1 MKRLRFRVY
10 DKATHKM
17 WIVGSNPHDCLD
29 FDIKNNVI
37 YRNYQTGE
45 TSKSD
50 YVLMPY
56 TGFEDENGNEIYIG
70 DIVRYGGYLY
80 EVIEELSTP
89 NLIRLDKDYIDYDD
103 FGKSIYGY
111 DGKLKWCGQEN
122 DCIVSLYDIACNKND
137 VDECLDCQIV
147 GNIYENGKLDY
158 E

>member
-29 FDIKNNVI
+29 FDKDDNVI

-45 TSKSD
+45 TSQSD
-50 YVLMPY
+50 YVLMQF
-56 TGFEDENGNEIYIG
+56 TGFYDENGNRIYIG
-70 DIVRYGGYLY
+70 DIVKYGEHLY
-80 EVIEELSTP
+80 EVVEELATP
-89 NLIRLDKDYIDYDD
+89 SLVRLDKNYINYDD
-103 FGKSIYGY
+103 F
-111 DGKLKWCGQEN
+111 
-122 DCIVSLYDIACNKND
+122 VALYNIAYNMND
-137 VDECLDCQIV
+137 VDEYLDCQIV

>member
-10 DKATHKM
+10 DKVANKM

-70 DIVRYGGYLY
+70 DIVKYGEHLY
-80 EVIEELSTP
+80 EVVEELSTP
-89 NLIRLDKDYIDYDD
+89 SLVRLDKNFINHDYI
-103 FGKSIYGY
+103 
-111 DGKLKWCGQEN
+111 
-122 DCIVSLYDIACNKND
+122 VALYDIACNMND
-137 VDECLDCQIV
+137 VDKYLDCQIV
-147 GNIYENGKLDY
+147 GNIYENEELL
-158 E
+158 